1 MLSQAGLLVTH
12 DAPRDM
18 PDRGRMKILW
28 ACPAGKNGEVT
39 HLEMPR
45 EDLVPY
51 GGAAPVDVFAVRV
64 EDTAILVAVLSTW
77 NDKGHVVL
85 ALTSGAATLGEMI
98 RKARRARAQKSAVKK
113 VEARKAGAV
122 TMPGAGA
129 RKERTSALPGAPRR
143 ERTSSLPRAPKETVA
158 PKKARPR
165 TGSEPEITVGEAP
178 VGRETLIAIE
188 ATRPRAGS
196 EPEITVGE
204 APVGRETLY
213 AIEAALPR
221 AAPGPAPEAM
231 RVQLDSVGRE
241 TMLEIERIEAAQ
253 APRAPSVEEPLV
265 VADRKTLP
273 WVDTAAALKRTVDAR
288 VAARAAAPP
297 DVKVSVEELDPEA
310 LESALRDERR

>member
-28 ACPAGKNGEVT
+28 ACPAGKNDEVT

-77 NDKGHVVL
+77 NDKSHVVL
-85 ALTSGAATLGEMI
+85 ALTTGAATLGEMI
-98 RKARRARAQKSAVKK
+98 RKARRARAQKSPGKK

-122 TMPGAGA
+122 TMPGPGA

-143 ERTSSLPRAPKETVA
+143 DRTSSLPKAPKEAAA
-158 PKKARPR
+158 PKKA
-165 TGSEPEITVGEAP
+165 
-178 VGRETLIAIE
+178 
-188 ATRPRAGS
+188 RPRAGS

-204 APVGRETLY
+204 ASVGRETLY

-221 AAPGPAPEAM
+221 AAPGPAPEAV

-253 APRAPSVEEPLV
+253 IPRAPSVEEPLV
-265 VADRKTLP
+265 VADRRTLP

-288 VAARAAAPP
+288 VAARAAAAP